1 MSQPLPGQT
10 SFPSPCPE
18 ISGVRL
24 RDMAT
29 SDIPSGL
36 RLCRASGWNQLEHDW
51 AAFLAFSPGGCR
63 VAEKNGQ
70 VVGTVTTLRY
80 QERFSWL
87 SMVLVDPA
95 ERGAG
100 IGTRLLQEGLML
112 LKQEN
117 CVRLD
122 ATPLG
127 RAIYERHGFIEE
139 FPLKRMAVSTRAYKA
154 VCRSSRIRQIR
165 ESDLPSVF
173 AWDREVFG
181 ADRSLLLRRWLELAP
196 DCAFIAEGGGV
207 EGYCFGRPGH
217 KYSQLGPIVAKNEM
231 IAGELISECLRRATN
246 DAFAID
252 APAISAEWIAQLTA
266 LGFVEERPFTRMSR
280 GGRPNASPWAALFA
294 IAGPEFG

>member
-1 MSQPLPGQT
+1 M
-10 SFPSPCPE
+10 
-18 ISGVRL
+18 V
-24 RDMAT
+24 T
-29 SDIPSGL
+29 SDIQAGL

-51 AAFLAFSPGGCR
+51 AAFLDFSPGGCR
-63 VAEKNGQ
+63 VAEKNGK

-100 IGTRLLQEGLML
+100 IGTRLLQEGLRL

-127 RAIYERHGFIEE
+127 RPIYERHGFIEE
-139 FPLKRMAVSTRAYKA
+139 FPLKRMAVSTGASKP
-154 VCRSSRIRQIR
+154 VPLSNRIRPMR
-165 ESDLPSVF
+165 ESDLTSVF
-173 AWDREVFG
+173 AWDRDVFG
-181 ADRSLLLRRWLELAP
+181 ADRSLLLRSWLQLAP
-196 DCAFIAEGGGV
+196 GCAFIADGGGV
-207 EGYCFGRPGH
+207 EGYCFGRPGY
-217 KYSQLGPIVAKNEM
+217 KYSQIGPIVAKNEM

-246 DAFAID
+246 DTFAID
-252 APAISAEWIAQLTA
+252 APAISAEWVAQLAA

-280 GGRPNASPWAALFA
+280 GGNLRASPCASLFA

>member
-10 SFPSPCPE
+10 SFPSPCLE

-24 RDMAT
+24 RDMLT
-29 SDIPSGL
+29 SDIAAGL

-51 AAFLAFSPGGCR
+51 AAFLEFSPGGCR
-63 VAEKNGQ
+63 VAEKNGK

-80 QERFSWL
+80 QEQFSWL

-112 LKQEN
+112 LKHEN

-127 RAIYERHGFIEE
+127 RPIYERHGFVEE
-139 FPLKRMAVSTRAYKA
+139 FPLKRMAVSASTYNAA
-154 VCRSSRIRQIR
+154 SLSSRIRRMR
-165 ESDLPSVF
+165 ESDLPAVF
-173 AWDREVFG
+173 AKDAKVFG
-181 ADRSLLLRRWLELAP
+181 ADRSLLLRRWLQLAP
-196 DCAFIAEGGGV
+196 GCAFVAEGGGM
-207 EGYCFGRPGH
+207 EGYCFGRPGC
-217 KYSQLGPIVAKNEM
+217 KYSQLGPIVAKNEI
-231 IAGELISECLRRATN
+231 IASELISECMRRAPN

-252 APAISAEWIAQLTA
+252 APAISAEWMAQLTA

-280 GGRPNASPWAALFA
+280 GERPNATPCASLFA

>member
-1 MSQPLPGQT
+1 M
-10 SFPSPCPE
+10 
-18 ISGVRL
+18 V
-24 RDMAT
+24 A
-29 SDIPSGL
+29 SDIAAGL

-51 AAFLAFSPGGCR
+51 AAFLEFSPGGCR
-63 VAEKNGQ
+63 VAEKNGR

-80 QERFSWL
+80 QEQFSWL

-112 LKQEN
+112 LEDES
-117 CVRLD
+117 CIRLD

-127 RAIYERHGFIEE
+127 RPIYERHGFVEE
-139 FPLKRMAVSTRAYKA
+139 FPLKRMAASARTYNAA
-154 VCRSSRIRQIR
+154 PPFSRIRPIR
-165 ESDLPSVF
+165 ESDLASIF
-173 AWDREVFG
+173 AWDHDVFG
-181 ADRSLLLRRWLELAP
+181 ADRSLLLRRWLQLAP
-196 DCAFIAEGGGV
+196 NCAFIAGEAGI
-207 EGYCFGRPGH
+207 EGYCFGRPGC
-217 KYSQLGPIVAKNEM
+217 KYTQLGPIVAKNEM

-252 APAISAEWIAQLTA
+252 APAISAGWIAQLTA

-280 GGRPNASPWAALFA
+280 GVHPNASPGAPLFA